1 MPIRTAP
8 WLAALAVL
16 TLARFAVAAAV
27 PLSPDEAYYWVW
39 SRALAPGYLDHPPM
53 VALWIRAGTWIAG
66 NGTLGVRLLGPASAC
81 LGSALL
87 WDAAA
92 RLLRSPGA
100 GVVAAALLNATL
112 FLGAGAVTMTPDT
125 PLLFFWTAT
134 LWAVVR
140 ARQPDRAGWWL
151 ATGVLGGCA
160 LASKYTAAL
169 LGAGLVLWLAATRE
183 GRAWACRW
191 QPWAGGALA
200 LAVSSPVLAWNAA
213 HEWASLAK
221 QGGRT
226 SDWRPAH
233 AIRFLG
239 ELIGGQ
245 AALATRMHERYIF
258 NAVALATPLVFAL
271 CVWGTWRVSKAAL
284 STTPRT
290 GRESGAAGLLACLT
304 LLPAAV
310 FVEHALGDRVQG
322 NWPAVV
328 YPSACIAA
336 AGLGS
341 LLWRSAAALG
351 LAVTAAAYVQAA
363 APPIALPRA
372 LDPTLIRL
380 AGWPSLAREVA
391 AEAERSGAAF
401 ITAEPYGLLAE
412 LAYDA
417 PTSLPVVAA
426 GPRWSLIRLRAA
438 PAGASGDDTGLL
450 VETAR
455 RREPPDPALWDV
467 IAPSGTLDRAR
478 GGVIAETYR
487 LYRVRPRQGTVLVLL
502 PRPEAP

>member
-8 WLAALAVL
+8 WLAALVVL

-66 NGTLGVRLLGPASAC
+66 DGGLGVRLLGPVSAC
-81 LGSALL
+81 LGSILL

-92 RLLRSPGA
+92 RMLPSPRA
-100 GVVAAALLNATL
+100 GIAAAALLNATL
-112 FLGAGAVTMTPDT
+112 FLGVGAVTMTPDT

-134 LWAVVR
+134 LWAVAR
-140 ARQPDRAGWWL
+140 ARLAERAGWWWL
-151 ATGVLGGCA
+151 AAGALGGCA
-160 LASKYTAAL
+160 LASKYTAVL

-183 GRAWACRW
+183 GRAWARRW
-191 QPWAGGALA
+191 QRWAGGALA
-200 LAVSSPVLAWNAA
+200 LVVFSPVLAWNAS
-213 HEWASLAK
+213 HGWASLAK

-226 SDWRPAH
+226 GDWRPAH

-239 ELIGGQ
+239 ELIGSQ
-245 AALATRMHERYIF
+245 
-258 NAVALATPLVFAL
+258 VALATPLVFAL
-271 CVWGTWRVSKAAL
+271 CAWGTWRIARIAL
-284 STTPRT
+284 SDAR
-290 GRESGAAGLLACLT
+290 RDGAAGLLACLT

-341 LLWRSAAALG
+341 RAWRSAAALG
-351 LAVTAAAYVQAA
+351 LVVTAAVYVQAA
-363 APPIALPRA
+363 ASPIALPRA

-380 AGWPSLAREVA
+380 AGWSSLAREA
-391 AEAERSGAAF
+391 TAEGERSGAAF

-412 LAYDA
+412 LAHDA
-417 PTSLPVVAA
+417 PASVPVVAA

-438 PAGASGDDTGLL
+438 PASAPNDGTGLL

-467 IAPSGTLDRAR
+467 VAPLGTLDRAR
-478 GGVIAETYR
+478 DGVVAEAYR
-487 LYRVRPRQGTVLVLL
+487 LYRVRPRQGTTLFLL